1 MANDLPI
8 RDVYNGL
15 QDNPSLSASIPIPTN
30 SQQPL
35 NDEQSPRQTES
46 EKVEASITENY
57 SVSDEELEKQ
67 LEDLSV
73 SHDDILQ
80 LISESHIETEDE
92 SSDVDDFDSEF
103 SEVSDSVSE
112 NFYEADQDTDFDDFG
127 EGDVLDLEDLDQK
140 FDNLDLDNLDLGLD
154 YSEGNES
161 FKSVI
166 NSEKN
171 QAESTEAIEPE
182 DNSQRKT
189 DSPIQ
194 TEVLDEI
201 IEKTLRQ

>member
-1 MANDLPI
+1 MSDL
-8 RDVYNGL
+8 
-15 QDNPSLSASIPIPTN
+15 
-30 SQQPL
+30 
-35 NDEQSPRQTES
+35 
-46 EKVEASITENY
+46 
-57 SVSDEELEKQ
+57 
-67 LEDLSV
+67 
-73 SHDDILQ
+73 
-80 LISESHIETEDE
+80 
-92 SSDVDDFDSEF
+92 F
-103 SEVSDSVSE
+103 SE
-112 NFYEADQDTDFDDFG
+112 NFYEAGQDAEFEDFA

-189 DSPIQ
+189 DSSIQ

-201 IEKTLRQ
+201 IEKTLSQ

>member
-92 SSDVDDFDSEF
+92 SSDVDAFDSEF
-103 SEVSDSVSE
+103 SEVSDLVSE

-171 QAESTEAIEPE
+171 QAESTEAIEPA

-201 IEKTLRQ
+201 IEKTLSQ